1 MKRKTMA
8 LTYAQKLSFSQ
19 LVLQFM
25 RDNEAA
31 LREKG
36 FDTSHKA
43 PALESSVAVAIQDDA
58 KQETAKSEVVRATEK
73 AVASLNTAYNEAS
86 SSVDLMVGVFGKTDP
101 LSKRLRQL
109 RDQMALE
116 ASRGRRTPA

>member
-1 MKRKTMA
+1 MA
-8 LTYAQKLSFSQ
+8 LTYAQKLSFSH

-31 LREKG
+31 LKEKG
-36 FDTSHKA
+36 IELSRKA
-43 PALESSVAVAIQDDA
+43 TALESKVTAAVQDDT

-73 AVASLNTAYNEAS
+73 AVASLTAAYNEAS
-86 SSVDLMVGVFGKTDP
+86 SMVDLMVGAFGKNDP

-116 ASRGRRTPA
+116 AKRGKKKPA